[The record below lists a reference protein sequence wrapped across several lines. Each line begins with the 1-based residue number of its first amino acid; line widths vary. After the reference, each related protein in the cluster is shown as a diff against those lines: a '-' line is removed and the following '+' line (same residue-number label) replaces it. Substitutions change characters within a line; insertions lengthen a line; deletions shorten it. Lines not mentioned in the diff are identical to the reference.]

1 MDDYPTGLIAA
12 GLAAVALAVIAWRGD
27 RRRMRRSQ
35 PDAVGLMPWTA
46 VFIWAVFAAC
56 MFTVLAVKEW
66 LGR

>member
-12 GLAAVALAVIAWRGD
+12 GVAAFALAVAAWWGD
-27 RRRMRRSQ
+27 RRRMRRSR

-46 VFIWAVFAAC
+46 VFFWAVFAAC
-56 MFTVLAVKEW
+56 MFMALAVKDW